1 MKNKLRIIGGDW
13 RSRQLSFVDAPGLRP
28 TPARVRETLFNWLQ
42 YEIFGKQCLDLYAGS
57 GALGFEAASRGAKSV
72 IQVENN
78 VQACHCLK
86 DNALALSATDR
97 IKVVQ
102 SDVLRYLAGDAQA
115 FDVVFLDPPF
125 GRTNPPGADLHLPEG
140 RRAGQPCVTNPPGAD
155 LHLPERRR
163 AGQPCVTLVIQTCRQ
178 LEAYGWLAKHA
189 KIYVETERH
198 FDFSGM
204 PENWRQLKSKS
215 AGEVGY
221 HLFERIE

>member
-1 MKNKLRIIGGDW
+1 VKNKLRIIGGDW

-28 TPARVRETLFNWLQ
+28 TPARVRETVFNWLQ

-72 IQVENN
+72 IQVESNA
-78 VQACHCLK
+78 QACRSLK
-86 DNALALSATDR
+86 DNALALSADDR

-102 SDVLRYLAGDAQA
+102 SDVLRYLEGEATA
-115 FDVVFLDPPF
+115 FDVAFLDPPF
-125 GRTNPPGADLHLPEG
+125 GLN
-140 RRAGQPCVTNPPGAD
+140 
-155 LHLPERRR
+155 
-163 AGQPCVTLVIQTCRQ
+163 LVIQTCRL
-178 LEAYGWLAKHA
+178 LEDNGWLAKHA

>member
-1 MKNKLRIIGGDW
+1 VKNKLRIIGGDW

-72 IQVENN
+72 VQVENN
-78 VQACHCLK
+78 VQACRCLK
-86 DNALALSATDR
+86 DNAAMLSAADR

-102 SDVLRYLAGDAQA
+102 SDVSRYLAGDVQA

-125 GRTNPPGADLHLPEG
+125 GQN
-140 RRAGQPCVTNPPGAD
+140 
-155 LHLPERRR
+155 
-163 AGQPCVTLVIQTCRQ
+163 LVIQTCRQ
-178 LEAYGWLAKHA
+178 LEQNGWLAKHA

-198 FDFSGM
+198 FDFSCRAFLPDTPWVNANSLPANLSDEAAM
-204 PENWRQLKSKS
+204 PGNWRQLKSKT